1 MGTVLQRVYPWM
13 LLVVFQSVLMWTMIA
28 GLLNR
33 YVFLACL
40 MSFLTNLWSL
50 SIVDWRKEMNQSA
63 EIVLIIGQT
72 YVVGQICAGLGT
84 LAIFIGTQYPR
95 ETQGIIFA
103 SVVAILA
110 ATAVSIKGAIWFKTR
125 YWKDPS
131 FEKQETETRKDL
143 DDTEDERDE
152 HFEVKSSLTSVWLPC
167 VVGSKSHIF
176 VTSVMI
182 SQINKL
188 FLLALAILLNYLEM
202 IDPSSW
208 RPRDSENLLRIIILT
223 ITILSSLLSAV
234 ASYKLAKIVDY
245 FTLFRTSKR
254 LLCMK
259 TDPIVHHSLIFKL
272 CISDDNEELLREVLK
287 NRNTTYTSYLKTIVN
302 MTQQG
307 ETPLHISTRFKAVQ
321 ASLLLMKAGSELK
334 ENGDGRLPEILHLAL
349 EGNEPEIIT
358 QVLKNQ
364 HQQPEPPF
372 TISTLM
378 QQKNLEGQTSF
389 QVAAA
394 KRDSNLLGPLLKL
407 ALLVVD
413 QEGSLMEETAEL
425 LQDLDCVKTFQEL
438 KDQQGLKRTTLN
450 AIMSHDTA
458 SSLTCLEH
466 AEETKTLDRNLK
478 VLDIFLKH
486 MKPFLNEPANADL
499 CLGLFTI
506 VAEINKENKSK
517 KTMLQAARQSS
528 DLLRALEELQKENQ
542 EEERKRE

>member
-72 YVVGQICAGLGT
+72 YVVGQIYAGLGT
-84 LAIFIGTQYPR
+84 LAIYIRTQYPR

-103 SVVAILA
+103 SVVAVLA
-110 ATAVSIKGAIWFKTR
+110 ATVISIKGVIWCKTR

-143 DDTEDERDE
+143 DDTEDETDE

-188 FLLALAILLNYLEM
+188 FLLAFAILLNYLEM
-202 IDPSSW
+202 IDVNVFLLWCRNFERIQNSTDLTICQQPYSITNPEIPPCYDPSSNEIILQKV
-208 RPRDSENLLRIIILT
+208 RICGPRDSENLLRIIILA
-223 ITILSSLLSAV
+223 ITLLSSLLSAV

-259 TDPIVHHSLIFKL
+259 TNPSF
-272 CISDDNEELLREVLK
+272 SNFAFPMTT
-287 NRNTTYTSYLKTIVN
+287 RN
-302 MTQQG
+302 
-307 ETPLHISTRFKAVQ
+307 
-321 ASLLLMKAGSELK
+321 
-334 ENGDGRLPEILHLAL
+334 
-349 EGNEPEIIT
+349 
-358 QVLKNQ
+358 
-364 HQQPEPPF
+364 
-372 TISTLM
+372 
-378 QQKNLEGQTSF
+378 
-389 QVAAA
+389 
-394 KRDSNLLGPLLKL
+394 
-407 ALLVVD
+407 
-413 QEGSLMEETAEL
+413 
-425 LQDLDCVKTFQEL
+425 C
-438 KDQQGLKRTTLN
+438 
-450 AIMSHDTA
+450 
-458 SSLTCLEH
+458 
-466 AEETKTLDRNLK
+466 
-478 VLDIFLKH
+478 
-486 MKPFLNEPANADL
+486 
-499 CLGLFTI
+499 
-506 VAEINKENKSK
+506 
-517 KTMLQAARQSS
+517 
-528 DLLRALEELQKENQ
+528 
-542 EEERKRE
+542 